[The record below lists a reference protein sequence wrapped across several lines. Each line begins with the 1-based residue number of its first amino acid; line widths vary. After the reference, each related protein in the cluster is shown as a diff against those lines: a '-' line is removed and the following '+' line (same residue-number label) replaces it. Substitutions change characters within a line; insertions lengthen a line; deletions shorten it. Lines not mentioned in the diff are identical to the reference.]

1 MMNQANLSYLLS
13 LYREEDLEG
22 VVFQDIQGP
31 MADIRE
37 FDVLTGDLA
46 NALGD
51 VRSVDLF
58 GEDMLNRFDRFNE
71 KFSKFNENDL
81 FFMSDVVYAAVSS
94 LVWAVE
100 ENIREFEIFSREVTD
115 VSFDR
120 LLEEYRESYSNGE
133 YSYKFSDQ
141 MLDEYVGESA
151 RIQEHLADVFE
162 GDAEVNIDAL
172 IYVYDEVEYA
182 VRGLV
187 DVMIRFEEIH
197 TSLSS
202 IQVDLLAKAVS
213 LGYEFEE

>member
-51 VRSVDLF
+51 VRSGDLF

-71 KFSKFNENDL
+71 KFTKFNANDL

-115 VSFDR
+115 ASFDR

-162 GDAEVNIDAL
+162 GDTEVNIDEL
-172 IYVYDEVEYA
+172 IYVYDEVDYA

-187 DVMIRFEEIH
+187 DVMVRFEEIN
-197 TSLSS
+197 TALSS

-213 LGYEFEE
+213 LGYEFED